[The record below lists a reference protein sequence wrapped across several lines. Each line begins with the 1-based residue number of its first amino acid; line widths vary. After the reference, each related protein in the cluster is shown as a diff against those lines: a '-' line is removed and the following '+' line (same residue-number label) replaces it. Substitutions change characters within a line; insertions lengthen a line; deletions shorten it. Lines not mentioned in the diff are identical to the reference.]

1 MTQDDLLQKI
11 AERLERMETE
21 QKRQGEVQAK
31 QGNAVERIEGKLV
44 LLTEDMSGFF
54 HKTWEKMDK
63 QDERITA
70 LEEHTGIT
78 KHN

>member
-1 MTQDDLLQKI
+1 MTDELLQQI
-11 AERLERMETE
+11 AERLERMEAE

-31 QGNAVERIEGKLV
+31 QGKTIERIEGKLA

-63 QDERITA
+63 QDERTTA
-70 LEEHTGIT
+70 LEEHTGLT